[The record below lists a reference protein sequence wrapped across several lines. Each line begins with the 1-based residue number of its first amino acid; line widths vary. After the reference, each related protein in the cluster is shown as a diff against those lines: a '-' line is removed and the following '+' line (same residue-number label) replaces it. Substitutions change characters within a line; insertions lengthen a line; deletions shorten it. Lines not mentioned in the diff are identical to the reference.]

1 MWTLS
6 DFYHSKEWA
15 DFRKLIINERTR
27 DDGYIYDEITG
38 KPILRPYDII
48 LHHCKTFLTEE
59 NVNDR
64 MISLN
69 PENIQVVSHKTHNAL
84 HEKLGYKRKEIFLVY
99 GPPLSGKTTYV
110 ESVANAG
117 DLIID
122 MDSIWQCISGQPRY
136 VKPGKLR
143 GIAFGVHNYLMDA
156 AKVRNG
162 KWQSCYII
170 GGYALI
176 SERERII
183 KEYGAR
189 EVFLDVSEEECKNR
203 LMVSDDRDKNEWTG
217 YIEEWFR
224 RYGGGG
230 CLRN

>member
-15 DFRKLIINERTR
+15 DFRRVIINERTR
-27 DDGYIYDEITG
+27 DDGFIYDEVTG
-38 KPILRPYDII
+38 KPILQPYDVI
-48 LHHCKTFLTEE
+48 LHHCHTFLTEE

-69 PENIQVVSHKTHNAL
+69 PDNIQIVSHRTHNAL
-84 HEKLGYKRKEIFLVY
+84 HEKLGYKRKEIYLVY
-99 GPPLSGKTTYV
+99 GPPLSGKTSYV
-110 ESVANAG
+110 ASVANAG

-122 MDSIWQCISGQPRY
+122 MDSIWECISGQPRY

-143 GIAFGVHNYLMDA
+143 GIAFGVHGFLMDA

-176 SERERII
+176 SDRERII

-189 EVFLDVSEEECKNR
+189 EIFLEISHEECMNR
-203 LMVSDDRDKNEWTG
+203 LMASEDRDKEEWTR
-217 YIEEWFR
+217 YIDEWFR
-224 RYGGGG
+224 RYNPSPVG
-230 CLRN
+230 

>member
-15 DFRKLIINERTR
+15 DFRRVIINERTR
-27 DDGYIYDEITG
+27 DDGFIYDEVTG
-38 KPILRPYDII
+38 KPILQPYDVI
-48 LHHCKTFLTEE
+48 LHHCHTFLTEE

-69 PENIQVVSHKTHNAL
+69 PENIQIVSHRTHNAL
-84 HEKLGYKRKEIFLVY
+84 HEKLGYKRKEIYLVY
-99 GPPLSGKTTYV
+99 GPPLSGKTSYV
-110 ESVANAG
+110 ASVANAG

-122 MDSIWQCISGQPRY
+122 MDSIWECISGQPRY

-143 GIAFGVHNYLMDA
+143 GIAFGVHGYLMDA

-176 SERERII
+176 SDRERII
-183 KEYGAR
+183 KEYEAR
-189 EVFLDVSEEECKNR
+189 EVFLEIPKEECIAR
-203 LMVSDDRDKNEWTG
+203 LMASEDRDKEEWTR

-224 RYGGGG
+224 RFNPSPVG
-230 CLRN
+230 

>member
-15 DFRKLIINERTR
+15 AFRQVIINERTQE
-27 DDGYIYDEITG
+27 DGFIYDEVTG
-38 KPILRPYDII
+38 KPILKPYDVI
-48 LHHCKTFLTEE
+48 LHHCHTFLTED

-69 PENIQVVSHKTHNAL
+69 PDNIQIVSHHTHNLL
-84 HEKLGYKRKEIFLVY
+84 HEKFGYKRKEIYLVY
-99 GPPLSGKTTYV
+99 GPPLAGKTTYV
-110 ESVANAG
+110 SSVEVPG

-122 MDSIWQCISGQPRY
+122 MDSIWECISGQPRY
-136 VKPGKLR
+136 QKPGKLR
-143 GIAFGVHNYLMDA
+143 AVAFGVRDYLMDA

-170 GGYALI
+170 GGYPLI
-176 SERERII
+176 SDRERIR

-189 EVFLDVSEEECKNR
+189 DVFLNISKAECLER
-203 LMVSDDRDKNEWTG
+203 LMMCSDRDKSEWEG
-217 YIEEWFR
+217 YIDEWFR
-224 RYGGGG
+224 RF
-230 CLRN
+230 NPSPID

>member
-15 DFRKLIINERTR
+15 DFRRVIINERTR
-27 DDGYIYDEITG
+27 DDGFIYDEVTG
-38 KPILRPYDII
+38 KPILQPYDVI
-48 LHHCKTFLTEE
+48 LHHCHTFLTEE

-69 PENIQVVSHKTHNAL
+69 PENIQIVSHRTHNAL
-84 HEKLGYKRKEIFLVY
+84 HEKLGYKRKEIYLVY
-99 GPPLSGKTTYV
+99 GPPLSGKTSYV
-110 ESVANAG
+110 ASVANAG

-122 MDSIWQCISGQPRY
+122 MDSIWECISGQPRY

-143 GIAFGVHNYLMDA
+143 GIAFGVHGYLMDA

-176 SERERII
+176 SDRERII

-189 EVFLDVSEEECKNR
+189 EVFLEIPKEECIAR
-203 LMVSDDRDKNEWTG
+203 LMASGDRDKEEWTR

-224 RYGGGG
+224 RFNPSPVG
-230 CLRN
+230 

>member
-6 DFYHSKEWA
+6 TFYHSKEWE
-15 DFRKLIINERTR
+15 DFRQLIINERTR
-27 DDGYIYDEITG
+27 EDGYIYDEVTG

-48 LHHCKTFLTEE
+48 LHHCNIFLTEE

-64 MISLN
+64 TISLN
-69 PENIQVVSHKTHNAL
+69 PENIQVVSHRTHNAL

-99 GPPLSGKTTYV
+99 GPPLSGKTSYV
-110 ESVANAG
+110 ASVANAG

-122 MDSIWQCISGQPRY
+122 MDSIWECISGQPRY

-143 GIAFGVHNYLMDA
+143 GIAFGVHGFLMDA

-176 SERERII
+176 SDRERII

-189 EVFLDVSEEECKNR
+189 EIFLEISREECMNR
-203 LMVSDDRDKNEWTG
+203 LMASEDRDKEEWTR
-217 YIEEWFR
+217 YIDEWFR
-224 RYGGGG
+224 RYNPSPVG
-230 CLRN
+230 